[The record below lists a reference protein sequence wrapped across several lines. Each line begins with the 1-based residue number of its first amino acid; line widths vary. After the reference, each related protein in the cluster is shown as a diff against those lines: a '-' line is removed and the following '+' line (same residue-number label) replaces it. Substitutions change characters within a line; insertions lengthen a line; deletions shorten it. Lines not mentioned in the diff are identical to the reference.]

1 MITRL
6 LILPTL
12 ILFVSC
18 APTYRVLD
26 KKEVTAYYIEN
37 VKTKE
42 VKMILSK
49 RKLYVGGHVKIKDIP
64 EIELT
69 NGEYMEPVIWKV
81 KKKK

>member
-1 MITRL
+1 MRVL
-6 LILPTL
+6 LITL
-12 ILFVSC
+12 LTLFLSC
-18 APTYRVLD
+18 AQRYRVLD
-26 KKEVTAYYIEN
+26 KREVTAYYIEN

-42 VKMILSK
+42 VKMIISK

-69 NGEYMEPVIWKV
+69 NGEYVEPIIWKV